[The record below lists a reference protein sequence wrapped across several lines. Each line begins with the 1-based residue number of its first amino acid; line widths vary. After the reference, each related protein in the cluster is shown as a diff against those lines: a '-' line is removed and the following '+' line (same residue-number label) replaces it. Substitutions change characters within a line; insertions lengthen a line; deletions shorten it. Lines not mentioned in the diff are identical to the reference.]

1 MPKVCLNTIKD
12 IVNNWESYEGTIEEF
27 AEYYLTKK
35 QNVSSNS
42 ISLWS
47 VFWEAYPRKVG
58 KKAAEKA
65 FFRLSLTKQDK
76 AVSMIQKY
84 KILADMYGTDY
95 LHPSTYLNQERLTDD
110 DLLDIPTGADFRAF
124 VGATKSAFGIA
135 AMNELQLIKA
145 AKIIMKHKATA
156 QQAKEVA
163 TWMSDVWGSSAEWRP
178 YVNLNSM
185 LNESKWRERVLKAKD
200 YLNGK

>member
-95 LHPSTYLNQERLTDD
+95 LHPSTYLNQERFNDD
-110 DLLDIPTGADFRAF
+110 DLLDIPTGADIRAF
-124 VGATKSAFGIA
+124 VGATKSVFGIA
-135 AMNELQLIKA
+135 TMNELQLIKA

>member
-95 LHPSTYLNQERLTDD
+95 LHPSTYLNQERFNDD
-110 DLLDIPTGADFRAF
+110 DLLDIPTGADIRAF
-124 VGATKSAFGIA
+124 VGATKSVFGIA
-135 AMNELQLIKA
+135 TMNELQLIKA

-178 YVNLNSM
+178 YVNLNSR

>member
-1 MPKVCLNTIKD
+1 MPKVCLTTIKE

-47 VFWEAYPRKVG
+47 VFWESYPRKVG

-95 LHPSTYLNQERLTDD
+95 LHPARTLIKSALMMMIYLTYLQELT
-110 DLLDIPTGADFRAF
+110 
-124 VGATKSAFGIA
+124 S
-135 AMNELQLIKA
+135 E
-145 AKIIMKHKATA
+145 H
-156 QQAKEVA
+156 
-163 TWMSDVWGSSAEWRP
+163 S
-178 YVNLNSM
+178 
-185 LNESKWRERVLKAKD
+185 
-200 YLNGK
+200 